1 MHIRR
6 NSTGII
12 IFENS
17 SKKVDMKRSAIKVLL
32 VILLIFLPVILHQA
46 YRWMTALPD
55 QITIAAGHPEG
66 RYYSMALQLK
76 DLLEE
81 QLGTNVKVIQTKGSL
96 ENLALLRGGEAD
108 LGFYQPGAEY
118 VLKGFQAAPEN
129 ADAPKQV
136 ESNRICFIAN
146 LYSQV
151 VHVIVPVDSDIKKLA
166 DLKGHRIALGEQ
178 GSGDL
183 AASLPLLKH
192 AQIKLEEITPA
203 YLSYEEIEEQFK
215 QQQLDAA
222 IMTVGIEA
230 PVLHELLDTG
240 KYRILEIPYIEA
252 LTRKETH
259 FEEYE
264 IPAGMF
270 RRADLVV
277 PPQDLQTVACGA
289 HLLARE
295 SVSDDMVSGVTSIIL
310 HQDFSKQLQLNELI
324 EGGNSFARDS
334 QGFPLHAGA
343 DHIYNPEL
351 KPFLNSEFVE
361 VTEGM
366 RSFIVSM
373 LIASYLL
380 WRQIQKR
387 REKAKEHKLDRY
399 IRQLL
404 AIENKQ
410 MKLDGNQH
418 SDGPALQILL
428 DEVTALRQE
437 NLKQFS
443 AHELNEDRATDAFLE
458 MCHALSDKINA
469 KLLGWKID
477 RLGEK
482 INRSPDS

>member
-1 MHIRR
+1 
-6 NSTGII
+6 
-12 IFENS
+12 
-17 SKKVDMKRSAIKVLL
+17 MKRSVIKVLL
-32 VILLIFLPVILHQA
+32 VILLIFLPVILHQT

-66 RYYSMALQLK
+66 RYYSMAVQLK

-81 QLGTNVKVIQTKGSL
+81 QLGTKVKIIQTKGSL
-96 ENLALLRGGEAD
+96 ENLALLSSGKAD

-118 VLKGFQAAPEN
+118 VLKEFQAEPDNVPVPEQEE
-129 ADAPKQV
+129 PEQ
-136 ESNRICFIAN
+136 ICFIAN

-151 VHVIVPVDSDIKKLA
+151 VHVIVPADSEIFKLA
-166 DLKGHRIALGEQ
+166 DLQGHRVALGEQ

-192 AQIKLEEITPA
+192 AQISVEDIHPV
-203 YLSYEEIEEQFK
+203 YLSYEEIEKQFENN
-215 QQQLDAA
+215 QLDAA

-252 LTRKETH
+252 LTRKESH
-259 FEEYE
+259 FDEYE

-270 RRADLVV
+270 RRADPVV
-277 PPQDLQTVACGA
+277 PPQDLPTVSCDA

-295 SVSDDMVSGVTSIIL
+295 SVSEDLVSGVTAIIL
-310 HQDFSKQLQLNELI
+310 HQDFSRQLQLNELI
-324 EGGNSFARDS
+324 EGGNSFARDG

-373 LIASYLL
+373 LIATYLL
-380 WRQIQKR
+380 YRQIQKR

-399 IRQLL
+399 IRELV

-410 MKLDGNQH
+410 MKLDGNNP
-418 SDGPALQILL
+418 SDGPALMILL
-428 DEVTALRQE
+428 DEVTKLRQE
-437 NLKQFS
+437 NLTQFS

-482 INRSPDS
+482 IQKSSDS

>member
-1 MHIRR
+1 
-6 NSTGII
+6 
-12 IFENS
+12 
-17 SKKVDMKRSAIKVLL
+17 MKRSVIKVLL
-32 VILLIFLPVILHQA
+32 VILLIFLPVILHQT
-46 YRWMTALPD
+46 YRWLTALPD

-76 DLLEE
+76 DLLEQ
-81 QLGTNVKVIQTKGSL
+81 QLGTKVKVIQTKGSL
-96 ENLALLRGGEAD
+96 ENLALLRSGKAD

-118 VLKGFQAAPEN
+118 VLQGFQTEQEKNKPPQQGVT
-129 ADAPKQV
+129 D
-136 ESNRICFIAN
+136 RICFIAN

-151 VHVIVPVDSDIKKLA
+151 VHVIVPVNSEIIKLA

-183 AASLPLLKH
+183 AASLPLLRH
-192 AQIKLEEITPA
+192 AQISLEEITPA
-203 YLSYEEIEEQFK
+203 YLSYEEIEEQFD
-215 QQQLDAA
+215 QNQLDAA
-222 IMTVGIEA
+222 ILTVGIEA

-259 FEEYE
+259 FDEYG

-270 RRADLVV
+270 RRADPVV
-277 PPQDLQTVACGA
+277 PPQDLPTVACGA

-295 SVSDDMVSGVTSIIL
+295 SVSDDLVSAVTGIIL

-324 EGGNSFARDS
+324 EGGNAFARDS
-334 QGFPLHAGA
+334 QEFPLHGGA

-361 VTEGM
+361 ATEGM

-373 LIASYLL
+373 LIATYLL

-404 AIENKQ
+404 AIEKKQ
-410 MKLDGNQH
+410 MKLDGNNL
-418 SDGPALQILL
+418 SDGPALQLLL
-428 DEVTALRQE
+428 DEVTNLRQE
-437 NLKQFS
+437 NLNQFS

-482 INRSPDS
+482 INKSPESDS